1 VTRLLRFPVMG
12 RIRISAWPRRF
23 AVLLMLAAALG
34 SLALWLPGGGCAPP
48 PPPGVSQPPAPPPA
62 VWQERPGPDGPW
74 RPALLQRCQGSDA
87 TSLPA
92 ERALAVCFDLFTA
105 REGSDA
111 IMGLE
116 LYLQEHAPDGLV
128 LLALGQLYLM
138 AGQGEPELLPREG
151 PAADVGDWVR
161 NRRRLL
167 GRAEA
172 LLAEAGGQRPDDS
185 VADYLLGDVARARG
199 DTAAA
204 HTAWERGLAKCSR
217 PRSFDL
223 LRDYQMLQPRAAR
236 LTASVAPD
244 YPLEALQ
251 QGITGE
257 VVLDLLVSPHG
268 EVVQFV
274 TVSSPD
280 PALTAAAGQALLQA
294 RCEPARLG
302 KYPLWSWLRVPTQ
315 FSLAP

>member
-1 VTRLLRFPVMG
+1 MLGRPAALL
-12 RIRISAWPRRF
+12 
-23 AVLLMLAAALG
+23 LLAAACG
-34 SLALWLPGGGCAPP
+34 SLAVWLLGTGCAPP
-48 PPPGVSQPPAPPPA
+48 PQVVTQPPVSPPA

-74 RPALLQRCQGSDA
+74 RPALLQRCPASA
-87 TSLPA
+87 AASLPA
-92 ERALAVCFDLFTA
+92 ERALAVSFDLFNA

-111 IMGLE
+111 IMTLE
-116 LYLQEHAPDGLV
+116 LYLQEHDPDALV

-151 PAADVGDWVR
+151 PAADVGDWAR

-167 GRAEA
+167 GRAGTLLGEA
-172 LLAEAGGQRPDDS
+172 ADLRPDDS
-185 VADYLLGDVARARG
+185 VADFLLGDVARARG
-199 DTAAA
+199 DTVAA
-204 HTAWERGLAKCSR
+204 HAAWDRGLDKCSR

-223 LRDYQMLQPRAAR
+223 LRDYQLLQPRAAR
-236 LTASVAPD
+236 LTGSLAPD
-244 YPLEALQ
+244 YPQEALR

-257 VVLDLLVSPHG
+257 VVLDLLISPRG

-274 TVSSPD
+274 PVASPD
-280 PALTAAAGQALLQA
+280 PALTAAAGRALLRA
-294 RCEPARLG
+294 SCDPARLG